1 MMASEL
7 TLTLQFWESLFEILE
22 SRGFIK
28 NYMYASGV
36 KCYPGHPWAVKL
48 DPRKDIFLP
57 WQTNDCLL
65 QFLISLINILNS
77 YLCIKVIFFV
87 RVWVFCP
94 RRNRGSK
101 TGKDKRHF
109 LAEVHIN
116 FFRRPHELQSR
127 HFGKITNLF
136 CIYLFEID
144 KFINTTLS
152 LLDFSKCF
160 CHNYWKSC
168 IMSNHVKSQRPCQR

>member
-1 MMASEL
+1 MSQLRKNASLMMASEL

-65 QFLISLINILNS
+65 QFLISLINILNRKQARTKDTFWQRCT
-77 YLCIKVIFFV
+77 LIFLGDRTNYKADILEKLQIYFV
-87 RVWVFCP
+87 
-94 RRNRGSK
+94 S
-101 TGKDKRHF
+101 TF
-109 LAEVHIN
+109 L
-116 FFRRPHELQSR
+116 
-127 HFGKITNLF
+127 K
-136 CIYLFEID
+136 
-144 KFINTTLS
+144 
-152 LLDFSKCF
+152 
-160 CHNYWKSC
+160 
-168 IMSNHVKSQRPCQR
+168 